1 MWQFQVEVKHYLEM
15 VCIYKPPAQDTCS
28 QNYTLKM
35 QEKTSLLLHE
45 KKEWTFRYG
54 VPTPVKTG
62 DRGQKL

>member
-35 QEKTSLLLHE
+35 QEKTLLHT
-45 KKEWTFRYG
+45 KKVMDISLHG
-54 VPTPVKTG
+54 VPTPVKTD